1 MVGVQNKQRQAFY
14 ARYTELLSEVIN
26 GKPKEVREDSV
37 QVITQPL
44 ISTDYKRRFDQLHQG
59 IEALQEKI
67 NQLRDTAH
75 DEQNVKTPSV
85 EVEAAPAQ
93 HCEEDVTLQASY
105 EGRACLLVLLPLITS
120 SMHNARFAEAKMA
133 AISLLADLTQCLD
146 DSVILQRVLP
156 FLVNVLT
163 EANDG
168 QFVKS
173 ETEYASVMSLA
184 IRAITAVLKNIH
196 SLPHSDFNLVTDY
209 VLPAIA
215 RVQQK

>member
-1 MVGVQNKQRQAFY
+1 
-14 ARYTELLSEVIN
+14 
-26 GKPKEVREDSV
+26 
-37 QVITQPL
+37 
-44 ISTDYKRRFDQLHQG
+44 
-59 IEALQEKI
+59 
-67 NQLRDTAH
+67 
-75 DEQNVKTPSV
+75 
-85 EVEAAPAQ
+85 
-93 HCEEDVTLQASY
+93 
-105 EGRACLLVLLPLITS
+105 
-120 SMHNARFAEAKMA
+120 MHNARFAEAKMA
-133 AISLLADLTQCLD
+133 AISFLADLTQYLD